1 MNRRNFTTIALAGV
15 AAMAISACSS
25 TPESSLPTIGQV
37 VSDTPQF
44 STLNAALAAA
54 DLSGALDGAGPLTL
68 FAPTDAAFAAL
79 PAGTVETLLLPE
91 NKDDLVAI
99 LTYHVVPQLT
109 SAGGLVAN
117 GPGSLTTLNGAEV
130 AVTTDDVVRVGGA
143 AVTQPDLLTSNG
155 VIHVIDAVLI
165 P

>member
-1 MNRRNFTTIALAGV
+1 V
-15 AAMAISACSS
+15 
-25 TPESSLPTIGQV
+25 
-37 VSDTPQF
+37 D
-44 STLNAALAAA
+44 
-54 DLSGALDGAGPLTL
+54 
-68 FAPTDAAFAAL
+68 
-79 PAGTVETLLLPE
+79 TLLLPE